1 MTSCKHMATSLEIRI
16 DDVIF
21 LDFSLLKCELHNEG
35 LGVLQ
40 GGGGQNGA
48 QKVRKAAAGEGSSYL
63 NTPVY
68 LHRNSDVIRAASSSG
83 ALGGTLPSR
92 NDI

>member
-1 MTSCKHMATSLEIRI
+1 MATGLEIRM

-35 LGVLQ
+35 LGILQ
-40 GGGGQNGA
+40 GGQNGA
-48 QKVRKAAAGEGSSYL
+48 QKVRKAAVGEGSSYL

-68 LHRNSDVIRAASSSG
+68 LHRNSDVVRAASSSG